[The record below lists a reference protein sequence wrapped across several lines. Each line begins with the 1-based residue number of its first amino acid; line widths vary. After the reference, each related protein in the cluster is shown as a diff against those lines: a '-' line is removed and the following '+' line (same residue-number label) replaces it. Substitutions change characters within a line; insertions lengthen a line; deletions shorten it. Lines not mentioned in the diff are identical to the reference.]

1 MDTSSGIPYLC
12 NKGRT
17 RKKQTAVFS
26 SQKCQKKPDIF
37 WWGIHQ
43 RASDGLVENWNVFPK
58 SVFLETELSFR
69 KARQKNFSVFSLAVD
84 EMPSSWSS
92 WKWWPQFVK
101 WWRNYEWTNPQLS
114 TADILK
120 TWQLTETAPNMQDS
134 LFNRIFSTSAVL
146 LIRPE
151 RGLNNTLRVWHD
163 SSASGSL
170 WIRVNVKLRTV

>member
-1 MDTSSGIPYLC
+1 MPEEAGHFLMRNSS
-12 NKGRT
+12 
-17 RKKQTAVFS
+17 
-26 SQKCQKKPDIF
+26 
-37 WWGIHQ
+37 
-43 RASDGLVENWNVFPK
+43 K
-58 SVFLETELSFR
+58 SVWWTGGKLELLSKICLPRDGTEL
-69 KARQKNFSVFSLAVD
+69 QKSKTENFSVFSLAVD

-134 LFNRIFSTSAVL
+134 LFNRIFSTSAIL

>member
-1 MDTSSGIPYLC
+1 MQ
-12 NKGRT
+12 
-17 RKKQTAVFS
+17 KQTAVFS

-43 RASDGLVENWNVFPK
+43 RAYDGLVEILGRLSKICLPRDG
-58 SVFLETELSFR
+58 TEL
-69 KARQKNFSVFSLAVD
+69 QKSKTENFSVFSLAVD

-120 TWQLTETAPNMQDS
+120 TWQLTPAAPETAPNMQDS
-134 LFNRIFSTSAVL
+134 LFNRIFSTSAIL

-170 WIRVNVKLRTV
+170 WICVNVKLRTV

>member
-101 WWRNYEWTNPQLS
+101 WWRNYELTNPQLS